1 MHLRVFWSEAPAAPS
16 AGEVAA
22 AAQDPE
28 EDGEEEEEEEEVD
41 WEARAAALER
51 CPLTAEARSGATA
64 VSRVC

>member
-28 EDGEEEEEEEEVD
+28 EDGEEEEEEEEEVGLAGRRAKRT
-41 WEARAAALER
+41 WQPSRRLAEGFAR
-51 CPLTAEARSGATA
+51 
-64 VSRVC
+64 